1 MKKLGVCFAWVED
14 NVVLLATVGV
24 LSIICV
30 AAACR
35 YIFSYNLSGAEE
47 ILGLFSAWMFFIGAI
62 RASRTQSQITADIL
76 GVIFK
81 DSIVGFLIRL
91 VRIVLGLAICST
103 MAWWSIEFISWEIEN
118 GGTTPALGL
127 PILIGKLALFLS
139 FFGMAGY
146 CLRDLAILLL
156 KR

>member
-1 MKKLGVCFAWVED
+1 MKKLGLFLAWVED
-14 NVVLLATVGV
+14 HVVLLATVGV
-24 LSIICV
+24 LCIISL

-35 YIFSYNLSGAEE
+35 YLFSYNLSGSEE

-62 RASRTQSQITADIL
+62 RASRTNSQITADIL
-76 GVIFK
+76 GVLFK
-81 DSIVGFLIRL
+81 GGVAGFLIRL
-91 VRIVLGLAICST
+91 TRITLGLVICAT
-103 MAWWSIEFISWEIEN
+103 MAWWSVEFISWEIEN
-118 GGTTPALGL
+118 GGTTPALGI

-146 CLRDLAILLL
+146 CLRDLANLFL